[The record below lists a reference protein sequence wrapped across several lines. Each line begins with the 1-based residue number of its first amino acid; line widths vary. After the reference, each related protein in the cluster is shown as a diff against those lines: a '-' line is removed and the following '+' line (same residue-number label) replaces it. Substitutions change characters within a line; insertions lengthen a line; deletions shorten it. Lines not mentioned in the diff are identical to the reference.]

1 MSPVPRPAPAS
12 FLLLALAVAPL
23 SGQEHHHHPAG
34 DQDLLGTVVLPT
46 SCLPEVQEDFDRAVA
61 MLHSFWFQE
70 ADAAF
75 QAVAARDPGC
85 AMAHWGRA
93 MTMWGNIMTRI
104 SPPAA
109 RVPQAL
115 AEVERARG
123 LAAGATP
130 RERGYIEAVA
140 VLWEGAESAG
150 HLERMQRHEEAMGRL
165 REAHPEDPEA
175 TIFYGR
181 VVVANA
187 HPEDL
192 TFARQLHAAEV
203 MEPLFHGQ
211 PDHPGLAHYII
222 HAYDAPPIAERGLD
236 AARRYAEIAPAAPH
250 ALHMPSHIFTR
261 LGYWQESIEMNA
273 RSAQAEPVPDAAV
286 HPLDY
291 MVYAHLQLGQDR
303 KAGEVVGRARAATED
318 YAGGQ
323 YTYNLAAMSARYAL
337 ERGDWTAAASLPVPE
352 GSAGFVEAI
361 PRFARAVGAARSG
374 DADAARREVELLAG
388 LRDALRTAGDDYW
401 ATAVEAQRLAAAAW
415 AAYAAGD
422 TEEALRLAAEGAALE
437 DTFEKHP
444 VTPGPLLPAREL
456 QGDLLLEVGRY
467 AEARAAYEATL
478 KQEPRRARAL
488 HGAAVAAE
496 QAGDATAAADRY
508 RELLELMAEADAV
521 RPEPARARAFL
532 AGR

>member
-1 MSPVPRPAPAS
+1 MSSVFRTASAS

-34 DQDLLGTVVLPT
+34 DQELLGTVVFPV
-46 SCLPEVQEDFDRAVA
+46 SCLPEVQDDFNRAVA

-75 QAVAARDPGC
+75 QALATRDPGC

-104 SPPAA
+104 SPAAA

-115 AEVERARG
+115 AEVERARA

-140 VLWEGAESAG
+140 ALWEEAESVG
-150 HLERMQRHEEAMGRL
+150 HLERMQRHEAAMDQL
-165 REAHPEDPEA
+165 RAAHPEDAEA

-192 TFARQLHAAEV
+192 TFARQLHAAQV
-203 MEPLFHGQ
+203 MEPLFFER

-222 HAYDAPPIAERGLD
+222 HAYDAPPIADRGLD
-236 AARRYAEIAPAAPH
+236 AARRYAAIAPAAPH

-261 LGYWQESIEMNA
+261 LGYWQESIEMNT

-291 MVYAHLQLGQDR
+291 LVYAHLQLGQDG
-303 KAGEVVGRARAATED
+303 KAAEVVGRARAATEE

-323 YTYNLAAMSARYAL
+323 YTYNLAAMPARYAL
-337 ERGDWTAAASLPVPE
+337 ERGDWAAAARLPVPE
-352 GSAGFVEAI
+352 GSAGFVEAVS
-361 PRFARAVGAARSG
+361 RFARAVGAARAG
-374 DADAARREVELLAG
+374 DADAARQEVQSLAG
-388 LRDALRTAGDDYW
+388 LREALRAAGDDYW

-415 AAYAAGD
+415 TAHAAGD
-422 TEEALRLAAEGAALE
+422 TEEALRLAAQGAELE

-478 KQEPRRARAL
+478 KKEPRRARAL
-488 HGAAVAAE
+488 LGAARAAE
-496 QAGDATAAADRY
+496 RAGDAAAAAERY
-508 RELLELMAEADAV
+508 RELLELMAEADAE
-521 RPEPARARAFL
+521 RPEPALARSFL
-532 AGR
+532 EGR